1 MAVSALLRRVFVL
14 LIATTTTALAAPVPA
29 GAAGAA
35 GAFQKYVALGDSFTA
50 GPFIPGQ
57 RMDPIGCLRS
67 DRNYPSLLAKQLAPA
82 KFADVSCSGAV
93 IDDMTA
99 PQKVLLGE
107 NPPQL
112 GSLTPDTD
120 LVTVSVSGND
130 VGFVPVLAT
139 CALASVR
146 DPFGHPCKDEHT
158 VGGTDKLVQRI
169 EQTAPRMG
177 ALLATIK
184 QKAPKAK
191 VLVVGYLRL
200 LPPVNGCWP
209 LVPIARGDVAY
220 LDGLQQRLNGML
232 AAQATSAGVGY
243 VDTYAPSIGRDVCQL
258 PGTKWVEGLVPTAP
272 AAPVHPNAAGM
283 TAVAALVGKALT
295 SISS

>member
-1 MAVSALLRRVFVL
+1 MAVSALLRRAFVL
-14 LIATTTTALAAPVPA
+14 LISTTTAALAVPVSA
-29 GAAGAA
+29 GAAPATV
-35 GAFQKYVALGDSFTA
+35 QKYVALGDSFTA

-57 RMDPIGCLRS
+57 RTDPIGCLRS

-82 KFADVSCSGAV
+82 NFVDVSCSGAV
-93 IDDMTA
+93 IDDMTS

-107 NPPQL
+107 NAPQL
-112 GSLTPDTD
+112 DALTPDTD
-120 LVTVSVSGND
+120 LVTVGVSGND
-130 VGFVPVLAT
+130 VGFVPVLAA

-146 DPFGHPCKDEHT
+146 DPFGNPCKDDNT

-169 EQTAPRMG
+169 EQTAPRVG
-177 ALLATIK
+177 ALLASIK
-184 QKAPKAK
+184 QQAPKAK
-191 VLVVGYLRL
+191 VLVIGYLRL
-200 LPPVNGCWP
+200 LPPANGCWP

-220 LDGLQQRLNGML
+220 LDGLQQRLNAML

-283 TAVAALVGKALT
+283 TAVAALVGSALT
-295 SISS
+295 RSLD